1 MSRERQGLRECRE
14 QQVHRDSQV
23 NRDNQDN
30 QDSRDSRDPGEE
42 DLGLQDSRDKWET
55 RQASKEVPSNEA
67 LARTWRPKENLV
79 RQGHRVL
86 LELQDSR
93 VSQDSRV
100 NLDSRD
106 SRVNRD
112 SREVRDHPP

>member
-1 MSRERQGLRECRE
+1 M
-14 QQVHRDSQV
+14 HRDSRV
-23 NRDNQDN
+23 NRDN
-30 QDSRDSRDPGEE
+30 QDSRDSRDSREPGEE
-42 DLGLQDSRDKWET
+42 DLGRQDSLAKWET

-79 RQGHRVL
+79 RQGHRGL
-86 LELQDSR
+86 PELQDSR

-106 SRVNRD
+106 SR
-112 SREVRDHPP
+112 ELRDHPP

>member
-1 MSRERQGLRECRE
+1 M
-14 QQVHRDSQV
+14 HRDSPG
-23 NRDNQDN
+23 NRDNQDSR
-30 QDSRDSRDPGEE
+30 DSRDSRDPGEE
-42 DLGLQDSRDKWET
+42 DLELQDSLAKWET

-100 NLDSRD
+100 NLDSR
-106 SRVNRD
+106 VNRD
-112 SREVRDHPP
+112 SREMRDPPP

>member
-1 MSRERQGLRECRE
+1 M
-14 QQVHRDSQV
+14 HRDSRV
-23 NRDNQDN
+23 NPDSQDSR
-30 QDSRDSRDPGEE
+30 DSRDSRDPGEE
-42 DLGLQDSRDKWET
+42 DLGLQDSMAKWET

-100 NLDSRD
+100 NLDSR
-106 SRVNRD
+106 VNRD
-112 SREVRDHPP
+112 SREMRDHPP